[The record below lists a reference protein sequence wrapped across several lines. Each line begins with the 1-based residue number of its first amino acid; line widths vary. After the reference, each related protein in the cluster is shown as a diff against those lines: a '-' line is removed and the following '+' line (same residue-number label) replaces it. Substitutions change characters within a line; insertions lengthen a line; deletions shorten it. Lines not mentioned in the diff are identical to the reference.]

1 MSEANSKDGIDRDAR
16 YTGMKVLLADDHA
29 SYRDLISQALR
40 KAYRD
45 VTVIEAVNFA
55 EALQIARAHD
65 DLSLAI
71 VDLIMPGMDG
81 FAGIAALGD
90 RLPEVPIVVVSALSR
105 PRYVLQTYDHGA
117 DGFVPKTTNSKLLLG
132 ALDVV
137 LSGGVYVPPEALEA
151 GDGGPLEAALRT
163 AKRGIFGRQDSDR

>member
-1 MSEANSKDGIDRDAR
+1 MSEAYATDDNDRAAQS
-16 YTGMKVLLADDHA
+16 TGMKVLLADDHA

-40 KAYRD
+40 KAHPD
-45 VTVIEAVNFA
+45 VTVIEARNLA
-55 EALQIARAHD
+55 EALQVARAHD

-81 FAGIAALGD
+81 FAGIAALRD
-90 RLPEVPIVVVSALSR
+90 RLPEIPIVVVSALSR
-105 PRYVLQTYDHGA
+105 PRYVRQAYDHGA
-117 DGFVPKTTNSKLLLG
+117 DGFVPKTANAKPLLG

-151 GDGGPLEAALRT
+151 GGGGPLEAALRA
-163 AKRGIFGRQDSDR
+163 AKTGLFGRQGSDR